1 MKKLSRI
8 IGTVL
13 MVFTISMAAP
23 QKSLAQYGGDITF
36 QDFYDE
42 LAPYGTW
49 LNDPKYGD
57 VWVPDAG
64 ADFRPYATDGHWAET
79 AYGNTWV
86 SDFDWGWAPFHYGR
100 WYFDEY
106 YGWEWVPGYEWGPAW
121 VDWRETNDYYGWAP
135 MGPGV
140 DVDMAF
146 GDNYSVPDFYWTFAP
161 QAYICSPYIYNY
173 YVPRTRVVTIIRGSR
188 WIRNDYRY
196 NDHRYVIGPRLAD
209 VRRVSRDRV
218 VVYNINNTGRP
229 GATRINNDR
238 AINFYRP
245 AVRQDAGARPQRV
258 VDARAYRTANPN
270 QGLVSRGRTAQTAG
284 DNRTRFTNFA
294 RTAAPDNHIVREN
307 RPNVPRTDRQPTPVT
322 MPGRPPVNE
331 DQRVQ
336 RQQPMQQQQQQD
348 QQRQNDR
355 NNARQQMDQRRQ
367 QFEQQRQQRMQ
378 GGQQAQPQQQPQQ
391 QQAQPQNDQQRQ
403 QQWQQRRQQMDQQR
417 SQQTPQQN
425 DQQRQQADQARQ
437 QQTQQQQQQRQQQAD
452 QARQQQTQQQRQ
464 QQQQQADQ
472 ARQQQMQQQRT
483 QQQQQAD
490 QARQQQMQQQRAQQQ
505 QQADQ
510 ARQQQQQQRQQQA
523 EQQRQQQQQQ
533 QQQRQQ
539 QAEQQRQQQQQQQQR
554 QRDQQDDQR
563 ARPAQQ

>member
-1 MKKLSRI
+1 M
-8 IGTVL
+8 VL

-23 QKSLAQYGGDITF
+23 QRSLAQYDGDITF

-100 WYFDEY
+100 WYFDDY

-140 DVDMAF
+140 DIDMAF

-161 QAYICSPYIYNY
+161 QAYICSPLIYNY

-188 WIRNDYRY
+188 WIRNDYRV
-196 NDHRYVIGPRLAD
+196 NDRRYVVGPRLAD

-218 VVYNINNTGRP
+218 VVYNINNSSRP
-229 GATRINNDR
+229 GATRINNGR

-245 AVRQDAGARPQRV
+245 AVRRDENARPQRV
-258 VDARAYRTANPN
+258 VDAHAYRTANPN
-270 QGLVSRGRTAQTAG
+270 QGLVTRGRTAQTAG
-284 DNRTRFTNFA
+284 NNRTRFTNFA
-294 RTAAPDNHIVREN
+294 RTATPDNRIVREN
-307 RPNVPRTDRQPTPVT
+307 RPSVPRTDRQPTPVT
-322 MPGRPPVNE
+322 MPGRPPMNE
-331 DQRVQ
+331 NQRVQ
-336 RQQPMQQQQQQD
+336 RQQPAQQQQE
-348 QQRQNDR
+348 QQRQYDR

-367 QFEQQRQQRMQ
+367 QFEQQRQQRME
-378 GGQQAQPQQQPQQ
+378 GGSQQRQPQQPQQ
-391 QQAQPQNDQQRQ
+391 QNDQQRQ
-403 QQWQQRRQQMDQQR
+403 QQMQQQQQRRQQYEQQR
-417 SQQTPQQN
+417 SQQMQQQQN

-437 QQTQQQQQQRQQQAD
+437 QQMQQRQQQAD
-452 QARQQQTQQQRQ
+452 QARQQQRAQQQQQWQQQRQ

-472 ARQQQMQQQRT
+472 ARQQQMQQQR
-483 QQQQQAD
+483 
-490 QARQQQMQQQRAQQQ
+490 QQQM
-505 QQADQ
+505 
-510 ARQQQQQQRQQQA
+510 QQQQQQRQQQMEQQRQQQMQQRQQQM

-539 QAEQQRQQQQQQQQR
+539 EQQQR
-554 QRDQQDDQR
+554 QREQQDQQR
-563 ARPAQQ
+563 SRPAQQ